1 MDWPR
6 IEPPPPPTVRG
17 LVTARAMAQHFDLLN
32 DENVHVFA
40 RMHNIKALCELEYR
54 ETTKMS
60 TTYGST
66 YS

>member
-1 MDWPR
+1 
-6 IEPPPPPTVRG
+6 
-17 LVTARAMAQHFDLLN
+17 MAQHVDLLN

-54 ETTKMS
+54 EASTTFA
-60 TTYGST
+60 TYGST

>member
-1 MDWPR
+1 
-6 IEPPPPPTVRG
+6 
-17 LVTARAMAQHFDLLN
+17 MAQHFDLLN